1 LVRLISGVLLAAGF
15 FTLIWFTD
23 AIVLLF
29 VALAVG
35 VLALHEYFEL
45 MRQLGAAIPRAAAV
59 TATMAVIAIVPF
71 PYVAPV
77 GVMGV
82 GVVLIAIG
90 AMVQQ
95 AWLKPGPSV
104 HDRQARSTLPD
115 SARWGQQPRPGPT
128 DSAVGGQ
135 TTQSTLPDSA
145 GPGLSRASTGS
156 LFGALTGG
164 FALLYIGA
172 PLGALVSIHIFGGR
186 GAVVLLVATIVI
198 SDSAQYYSGRA
209 FGRHPLAPRLS
220 PKKTIE
226 GAVGGFVAAP
236 IFLYF
241 AGPYLIPVATPLMIA
256 PLGLVL
262 VACGIAGDLF
272 ESMIKRAA
280 DMKDSS
286 ALIPG
291 HGGILDRIDALLFAT
306 PPFYMFVRWVYTA

>member
-15 FTLIWFTD
+15 FALVWFSN

-45 MRQLGAAIPRAAAV
+45 MRQLGALVPRLV
-59 TATMAVIAIVPF
+59 TVAATMGVIAILPF
-71 PYVAPV
+71 PYVAV
-77 GVMGV
+77 AGVIGV
-82 GVVLIAIG
+82 GVVVIAIG

-95 AWLKPGPSV
+95 ARLKAASV
-104 HDRQARSTLPD
+104 
-115 SARWGQQPRPGPT
+115 
-128 DSAVGGQ
+128 
-135 TTQSTLPDSA
+135 
-145 GPGLSRASTGS
+145 GPGVREANRGSHRAGA

-164 FALLYIGA
+164 FALLYIGV

-226 GAVGGFVAAP
+226 GAVGGFVVAP

-241 AGPYLIPVATPLMIA
+241 VGPVLLPVATPLMIA
-256 PLGLVL
+256 PLGLAL

-280 DMKDSS
+280 DLKDSS

-291 HGGILDRIDALLFAT
+291 HGGVLDRIDALLFAA
-306 PPFYMFVRWVYTA
+306 PPFYMFVRWVYTG